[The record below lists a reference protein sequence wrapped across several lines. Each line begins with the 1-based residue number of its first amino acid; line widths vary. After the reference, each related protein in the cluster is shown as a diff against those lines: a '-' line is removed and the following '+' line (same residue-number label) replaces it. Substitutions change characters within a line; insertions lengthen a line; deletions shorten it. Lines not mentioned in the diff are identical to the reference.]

1 MRGFRWNGK
10 PQGHETTLAER
21 HTYKTGSNPDVAI
34 LLIHDL
40 YGWKFDNLRLL
51 ADHYAEEVGATVFMP
66 DL

>member
-21 HTYKTGSNPDVAI
+21 NTYKTGSNPDVAI